1 MGNTVYFSKFCAS
14 EISPFLRFVLLF
26 ISECHV
32 EKVTIEALTDNQHMQ
47 SILLHACCAPCSA
60 AVLEW
65 LLKNNMAPTVF
76 FFNPNIA
83 PRTEY
88 EKRKAE
94 LVRHS
99 AFLNVPMID
108 GDYDH
113 TTWLDA
119 VKGLENEPERGHR
132 CDVCFYLRLKEA
144 ARKSVELGIPVFT
157 TTLASSR
164 WKSLEQVNAAGFRA
178 AQEEGVRYWD
188 KNWRKDGLQE
198 RRGVLLKTYGFYN
211 QTWCGCEFSKR
222 DADMHRALR
231 QIREST
237 SD

>member
-1 MGNTVYFSKFCAS
+1 
-14 EISPFLRFVLLF
+14 
-26 ISECHV
+26 
-32 EKVTIEALTDNQHMQ
+32 MQ
-47 SILLHACCAPCSA
+47 PILLHACCAPCSA

-65 LLKNNMAPTVF
+65 LLKNAMTPTVF
-76 FFNPNIA
+76 FYNPNIA
-83 PRTEY
+83 PLAEY
-88 EKRKAE
+88 EKRKVE
-94 LVRHS
+94 LVRHCQRLGV
-99 AFLNVPMID
+99 AFID

-113 TTWLDA
+113 EDWLEA
-119 VKGLENEPERGHR
+119 TKGLENEPERGHR

-144 ARKSVELGIPVFT
+144 TRKCVELSIPVFT

-164 WKSLEQVNAAGFRA
+164 WKSLEQVNAAGLKA
-178 AQEEGVRYWD
+178 ADEEGVRYWD

-198 RRGVLLKTYGFYN
+198 RRGILLKTYGFYN
-211 QTWCGCEFSKR
+211 QTWCGCEYSKR